1 MNLREQIEKEIT
13 EKVMTKLASE
23 KVELGIVDGIERSID
38 KIYDDILRAD
48 SILQKG
54 GIEAENI
61 TKNAQLKVESAMDSV
76 KKAEDMAK
84 DLGVNIPQIKELKN
98 KLSSADKKAK
108 EINKRASVA
117 AK

>member
-13 EKVMTKLASE
+13 DKVMTKLASQ
-23 KVELGIVDGIERSID
+23 KVELGIVDGIERSIG
-38 KIYDDILRAD
+38 KIYDDISRAD
-48 SILQKG
+48 GILQKV

-61 TKNAQLKVESAMDSV
+61 TKNAQIKVKNAMDSV

-98 KLSSADKKAK
+98 RLSSADKKAK